1 MQRTSSL
8 DSLYTLPANE
18 MTSLD
23 RAQDFQMT
31 LDLRDVTAAFEENR
45 RRDNGRH
52 HYGFRAVEHAVH
64 RLFPNVSDVIVSG
77 SVVYGLHLPAPI
89 SDLDLVVHHSTLDV
103 SDGLLQ
109 LFRRIQQDP
118 TFSSVD
124 YIPMASTPIIKA
136 TVANSSVNIDVA
148 WNAADVE
155 RTRQFIY
162 YTLIKF
168 PLFKPITMYMKYY
181 LHMHGLGNPY
191 YGGIGSFHL
200 YLLVL
205 YHLQVNHH
213 VCALSAGTCL
223 RAFFEFYGF
232 SFQVEHHCISVHTEG
247 RPILKTERIHQGQ
260 VEITRL
266 CIESP
271 FDKTIDVGR
280 SAFNFAAVR
289 QQLPNRSPPA
299 SPDPE
304 VREAITLLER
314 ARVSL
319 CKGEALI
326 QRAET
331 EGAEIEGPLDQPHLR
346 EARTRGYGRVR
357 NFSSLY
363 EERHNWIVLFTTN
376 LTIVTLE
383 IDALFNQQLKFSDVG
398 RVKRKQANAHAS
410 LETLL
415 SLMAKNH
422 TDIRSE
428 RDRNFEN
435 TPASWLWN
443 NKDVTLEDVV
453 SAANLIRNQAERD
466 LDLIFITIERNKC
479 VEVVRRM
486 WHEYCLAVMTST
498 FSETHTAGNL
508 HDDDSPN
515 RLEEADDIDDLAAYL
530 VHIMADYQAL
540 LVRTNAL
547 LIESLKDIIA
557 VQQTVDQIRYLLQM
571 RNCPLVDDAPTTL
584 QSVSSNKK
592 KCKKKNQK
600 AMGQAMS
607 ANKNGTLKV
616 AFDQSKSV
624 EDTADDPTIR
634 SLTTVSP
641 DLDLDLVVNC
651 PQVDAS
657 TGLKQLFDNIRRN
670 PAFSSMKY
678 IPRASTPIIKATFAN
693 SYVEVDIAW
702 NAANDDT
709 CNLINAAVDAFP
721 LFKPVTMYLKYY
733 LYMHGLGDSYRG
745 GLKSFPLYLLVI
757 FHLQVNA
764 VSCTV
769 SAGTC
774 LRSFFEYY
782 GFSFDFENH
791 CISVYTNGVALMK
804 AEQRQGLRELC
815 IVDPF
820 DQAVDAGRSV
830 FNFVTI
836 RQQLR
841 WTYQAM
847 ADTENAATLFE
858 LAPSVPVH
866 PAVALPRH
874 T

>member
-1 MQRTSSL
+1 MAL
-8 DSLYTLPANE
+8 
-18 MTSLD
+18 
-23 RAQDFQMT
+23 
-31 LDLRDVTAAFEENR
+31 
-45 RRDNGRH
+45 
-52 HYGFRAVEHAVH
+52 
-64 RLFPNVSDVIVSG
+64 I
-77 SVVYGLHLPAPI
+77 GL
-89 SDLDLVVHHSTLDV
+89 
-103 SDGLLQ
+103 
-109 LFRRIQQDP
+109 
-118 TFSSVD
+118 
-124 YIPMASTPIIKA
+124 
-136 TVANSSVNIDVA
+136 
-148 WNAADVE
+148 
-155 RTRQFIY
+155 
-162 YTLIKF
+162 
-168 PLFKPITMYMKYY
+168 
-181 LHMHGLGNPY
+181 
-191 YGGIGSFHL
+191 
-200 YLLVL
+200 
-205 YHLQVNHH
+205 
-213 VCALSAGTCL
+213 
-223 RAFFEFYGF
+223 F
-232 SFQVEHHCISVHTEG
+232 SFCACFCILVNACY
-247 RPILKTERIHQGQ
+247 R
-260 VEITRL
+260 
-266 CIESP
+266 
-271 FDKTIDVGR
+271 
-280 SAFNFAAVR
+280 
-289 QQLPNRSPPA
+289 PNRSPPA

-641 DLDLDLVVNC
+641 DLYETVDNDRRLLLPSSNCSIDPAAIEITVSSRASSSQPLSKPKKNKKRAKGKKAPGVNAADHYGRSWTPSVVELHDDNVTAENDKGVRSVLSPFCNSSSQLATSLGRQLSYSSSSSPANVTSGKGTAAAVGPLAALTTQKSTITEGSIGDVGALEITPVTSSSEPGTGIDAESTFNSPVHDRGMSSHFREPKAHPSKYHGSFPPPTRHQRWSLGSPIASPIGMSTSFVAKDARLSQELWRFTARVDVDRKRDVFHHEQIPLIVESAVRYLFPMATVQKAGSVVFGLNSPAPISDLDLVVNC

-757 FHLQVNA
+757 FHLQV
-764 VSCTV
+764 SCNV
-769 SAGTC
+769 LWFPICHS
-774 LRSFFEYY
+774 
-782 GFSFDFENH
+782 
-791 CISVYTNGVALMK
+791 
-804 AEQRQGLRELC
+804 EL
-815 IVDPF
+815 
-820 DQAVDAGRSV
+820 G
-830 FNFVTI
+830 
-836 RQQLR
+836 
-841 WTYQAM
+841 
-847 ADTENAATLFE
+847 
-858 LAPSVPVH
+858 
-866 PAVALPRH
+866 
-874 T
+874 